1 MQIFLTPPTFL
12 RLPGLPNRLVFCNYL
27 PNEIPD
33 FWRYGWAGA
42 FAVPT
47 LPLPIE
53 SKTFAMP
60 SDNSLVFD
68 DERCRPPIVQIVPQL
83 RDSTPQHAVTR
94 TEGQSM
100 ASAQTPGKSTK
111 DWWPIST
118 RAETWSGSTTRFRE
132 VGPKTLEAESLPAVK
147 MRIA

>member
-12 RLPGLPNRLVFCNYL
+12 RLPGLPNRLVFAIICRMRFRTSG
-27 PNEIPD
+27 D
-33 FWRYGWAGA
+33 TVGRA

-60 SDNSLVFD
+60 GDNSLVFD

-83 RDSTPQHAVTR
+83 RDSTPQDAVSR